1 MELVTNI
8 IYLYKEDNTLIPLIM
23 AALSLAQKKQQQN
36 QADNQRLAQSIQSPQ
51 IGQNANAL
59 LGTNFGQ
66 QQAPIQ
72 FGGFETEEEKRKKM
86 LGM

>member
-1 MELVTNI
+1 MV
-8 IYLYKEDNTLIPLIM
+8 PLIM
-23 AALSLAQKKQQQN
+23 AAISLAQQKQKQQA
-36 QADNQRLAQSIQSPQ
+36 ADNQRLAQSIQSPQ

-66 QQAPIQ
+66 QAPLQ
-72 FGGFETEEEKRKKM
+72 FGGVETEEEKRRKM

>member
-1 MELVTNI
+1 MVPLVM
-8 IYLYKEDNTLIPLIM
+8 L
-23 AALSLAQKKQQQN
+23 ALSLAQKKQQQ
-36 QADNQRLAQSIQSPQ
+36 QAADNQRLAQSIQAPQ
-51 IGQNANAL
+51 VGQNANAL

-72 FGGFETEEEKRKKM
+72 FGGVETEEEKRRKM

>member
-1 MELVTNI
+1 MV
-8 IYLYKEDNTLIPLIM
+8 PLIM
-23 AALSLAQKKQQQN
+23 AAISLAQQKQKQQ
-36 QADNQRLAQSIQSPQ
+36 QADNQRLAQSIQAPQ
-51 IGQNANAL
+51 VGQNANAL

-72 FGGFETEEEKRKKM
+72 FGGLETEEEKRRKM

>member
-1 MELVTNI
+1 ME
-8 IYLYKEDNTLIPLIM
+8 EDSMVPLIM
-23 AALSLAQKKQQQN
+23 LAASMIQKKQQQ
-36 QADNQRLAQSIQSPQ
+36 QAADNQRLAQSIQSPQ

-66 QQAPIQ
+66 QQQTPLT
-72 FGGFETEEEKRKKM
+72 FGGVETEEEKKRKM